1 MMSMAPTDIGFEEMY
16 EDQSGVEFGVVYRKR
31 NQGDEIELIHIGKVG
46 FPIDR
51 LDWLIDRLNDI
62 RNAIDV

>member
-1 MMSMAPTDIGFEEMY
+1 MSMAPTDIGFEEMY

-31 NQGDEIELIHIGKVG
+31 NHGDEIELTHINKVG
-46 FPIDR
+46 FPIER

-62 RNAIDV
+62 RNAIDA

>member
-1 MMSMAPTDIGFEEMY
+1 MSMAPTNIGFEEMY

-31 NQGDEIELIHIGKVG
+31 QEGDEIELNHIDKVF

-51 LDWLIDRLNDI
+51 LDWLISRLTDI
-62 RNAIDV
+62 KDAIEI